1 MRAELQSFRQAQ
13 EELQRQIERQM
24 KLLEFQSDESEATIK
39 SLLKLLAVKE
49 NFNAEAFQITKQS
62 AVESQKILSNQI
74 YSQTMMHNLIND
86 LLDLAK
92 LENNSFSF
100 SQEYFNLGSTIYEA
114 FQILVNS
121 ANENSIELRAEIDQ
135 ESDLD
140 MI

>member
-1 MRAELQSFRQAQ
+1 MQSFRQAQ